1 MRVNSGGC
9 LPARAVSRATIGR
22 GAVVH
27 HVAKSNDVR
36 ARQALIAPVSSRV
49 TTAAAASAVRV
60 TPQTAT
66 DWSSGCNGARRQAS
80 SATVW
85 RRTAPTR
92 RKSTFQLVSHAGVS
106 IHSFSPYHSVR
117 ARMVAFKAMRRARRA

>member
-1 MRVNSGGC
+1 MVASPPAPSAA
-9 LPARAVSRATIGR
+9 LPSAAARR
-22 GAVVH
+22 VVH

-49 TTAAAASAVRV
+49 TTAAAAAAVRV

-66 DWSSGCNGARRQAS
+66 DWSTGYNGARRQAS
-80 SATVW
+80 SATAW
-85 RRTAPTR
+85 RRTALTR
-92 RKSTFQLVSHAGVS
+92 RRSTFQLVSHAGVS
-106 IHSFSPYHSVR
+106 IHSFSPCRSFR